1 MLPSRMLVRSKIA
14 PPQVASI
21 EHLMAI
27 ACGMDREAGRRYR
40 EIALRMRLQGEEE
53 LDTLFNFLAKIEDEH
68 AADIDARA
76 VMLFGQASDPAASGW
91 HPVEQFDEEDA
102 RSAGLSPYRAL
113 AIAVRNKESA
123 FTFYSYIAA
132 YAQAPDLQLTAE
144 QFAMDE
150 LARAGLLRR
159 ERRKVWR
166 AQIASFCCA
175 DPYPETI
182 EMLLAQAA
190 SAEQSAATAHRTL
203 AARLRA
209 TQRPVAASLFDNAAD
224 DEDDL
229 ARTLVYR
236 SPLGITYPEH
246 PHGAESVRDGL
257 KLLEVSF
264 ERYAWVTEHSTVQA
278 VMLEAQTLTERALR
292 RLAYVRGG
300 LDTSMLT

>member
-27 ACGMDREAGRRYR
+27 ACGMEREAGRRYR
-40 EIALRMRLQGEEE
+40 EVALRMRLKGEEE
-53 LDTLFNFLAKIEDEH
+53 LDALFTFLSKTEDEY

-76 VMLFGQASDPAASGW
+76 VTFFGQASDPAALGW
-91 HPVEQFDEEDA
+91 HPFEQFDEEDA
-102 RSAGLSPYRAL
+102 HSAGLSAYRAL
-113 AIAVRNKESA
+113 AIAVRNKERA
-123 FTFYSYIAA
+123 FEFYSYIAA
-132 YAQAPDLQLTAE
+132 YAQAPDLQRLAE

-150 LARAGLLRR
+150 LAHAGLLRR
-159 ERRKVWR
+159 ERRKAWR
-166 AQIASFCCA
+166 ARVASFACA

-182 EMLLAQAA
+182 ETLLAQAA

-209 TQRPVAASLFDNAAD
+209 TQRSAAASLFDTAAD

-229 ARTLVYR
+229 ARTLVHR
-236 SPLGITYPEH
+236 LPPGTTYPEH
-246 PHGAESVRDGL
+246 PDEAESVRDGL

-264 ERYAWVTEHSTVQA
+264 ERYAWVTEHSTEEA
-278 VMLEAQTLTERALR
+278 VMLEAQALSERALR
-292 RLAYVRGG
+292 RLAHVRGG
-300 LDTSMLT
+300 LDASMLT